1 MAQINGGIIYV
12 FMMGITDG
20 RKDFDFNQVIT
31 CDECGRYGR
40 YQVYMTY
47 MVLSLFFIPCF
58 KWNRHYYVQTT
69 CCNALYELDPEIGR
83 RIARGEDVEI
93 LPQHLQRV
101 NPQYGYGFENG
112 SGSTIKDAAIVDIQ
126 LQRTLN
132 SAQNAAG
139 GCDVFHVLMIICFYE
154 STAIRQRMEHRK
166 SLTKSV
172 FDDLVVKIIPLQQ
185 VSQNHLAELSLF
197 HLPDNLLYFL

>member
-1 MAQINGGIIYV
+1 MSDYDSKIIRKRIRVYGSVQGGGFRYRTEHAAESVGATGWVRNDPDGSVFMEIQGTEEQIDRVFAMVSQGTYVNIQINGGIIYV

-101 NPQYGYGFENG
+101 N
-112 SGSTIKDAAIVDIQ
+112 AVW
-126 LQRTLN
+126 LWL
-132 SAQNAAG
+132 
-139 GCDVFHVLMIICFYE
+139 
-154 STAIRQRMEHRK
+154 
-166 SLTKSV
+166 
-172 FDDLVVKIIPLQQ
+172 
-185 VSQNHLAELSLF
+185 
-197 HLPDNLLYFL
+197 